1 MEEIRKSLNMGRAA
15 TFENQKLSIV
25 NLSVLSKLMYRF
37 IAIPIKIS
45 HVLYLIN
52 LVLLLFMHMCAQLCE

>member
-1 MEEIRKSLNMGRAA
+1 MEEIRESLNTGRAA
-15 TFENQKLSIV
+15 TFENQKLRIV

-37 IAIPIKIS
+37 KFL
-45 HVLYLIN
+45 HVLSLIK